1 MPGSTPA
8 WEYGSPCA
16 GRQCVLDREAM
27 KAELEPKPAS
37 GMRERSSRA
46 TGRLRAA
53 VIFAIVLALE
63 WRFAD
68 PATIATDP
76 VRSVIPWAMA
86 SLLPIFALG
95 LWAYRITA
103 EQHPAKPD
111 GDLKVDVLH
120 GVLAATVVYLAFFA
134 YSRVAG

>member
-1 MPGSTPA
+1 M
-8 WEYGSPCA
+8 
-16 GRQCVLDREAM
+16 LDREAM
-27 KAELEPKPAS
+27 KAELEPIPGR

-53 VIFAIVLALE
+53 VVFAIVLALQ

-68 PATIATDP
+68 PAMIATDP
-76 VRSVIPWAMA
+76 VRSAIPWAMA

-103 EQHPAKPD
+103 EQHPSKPGG
-111 GDLKVDVLH
+111 GDLKVDVLR
-120 GVLAATVVYLAFFA
+120 GVLAATVVYLAFYA
-134 YSRVAG
+134 YSRVGG